1 MKKKL
6 FYFVLACLPLFV
18 NATDKNMYEPND
30 CIPSSI
36 AAYSF
41 DIGPVMCT
49 TSPNQANTFYTFYVP
64 VTDANIYSLR
74 YEWRVSSDNVVYDYQ
89 SGNSIGIK
97 FTQTGSYLVWVDVYD
112 QQGNKKSASMS
123 VQIYY

>member
-6 FYFVLACLPLFV
+6 SYLVLACLPLIV
-18 NATDKNMYEPND
+18 GATNNNLNKSKD
-30 CIPSSI
+30 CTPSSVTTS
-36 AAYSF
+36 SF

-49 TSPNQANTFYTFYVP
+49 TRPNQPNTFYTFYVP
-64 VTDANIYSLR
+64 VTNANIYSLR
-74 YEWRVSSDNVVYDYQ
+74 YEWRVSPSNVVYDYE

-97 FTQTGSYLVWVDVYD
+97 FTQNGSYLIWVDVYD

-123 VQIYY
+123 AEISY

>member
-6 FYFVLACLPLFV
+6 SYLILACLPLFV
-18 NATDKNMYEPND
+18 SATNNNIDKSSD
-30 CIPSSI
+30 CISSSM
-36 AAYSF
+36 AANSF

-49 TSPNQANTFYTFYVP
+49 TRPSQPNTFYTFYVP

-74 YEWRVSSDNVVYDYQ
+74 YEWRVSSNNVVLDYQ

-112 QQGNKKSASMS
+112 QQGNRKSASMT
-123 VQIYY
+123 VEITH